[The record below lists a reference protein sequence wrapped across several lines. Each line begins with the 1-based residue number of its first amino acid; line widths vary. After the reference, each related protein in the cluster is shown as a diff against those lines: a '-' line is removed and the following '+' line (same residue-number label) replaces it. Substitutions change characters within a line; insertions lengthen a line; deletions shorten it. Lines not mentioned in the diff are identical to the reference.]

1 MSKEN
6 KKIMKEKANVETSI
20 NYLPISEIR
29 SNTIILKDWGLRW
42 VIKVQGI
49 NLDLKSYEEQR
60 GVIEQ
65 YKNFLN
71 WVNFPIQIHIRST
84 YLDLSDYIEYIEGK
98 LWSLTNDVLKWH
110 GEKYREFLTKLNES
124 QWLLYAKEFY
134 IIVPYYPLD
143 DKKKVRK
150 SAIEKFLAAL
160 SKVESAE
167 KIITNLRFHRKN
179 KKKLDSRC
187 QLIVEKLREIG
198 IQSEKLET
206 SDIVGLMFETY
217 NPAAHKKQSETVK

>member
-1 MSKEN
+1 MNKEN
-6 KKIMKEKANVETSI
+6 KKVMKEKTNIETSI

-29 SNTIILKDWGLRW
+29 SNTIILKDGWLRW
-42 VIKVQGI
+42 IIKVQGI

-71 WVNFPIQIHIRST
+71 WVNFPIQIHVRST
-84 YLDLSDYIEYIEGK
+84 YLDLSNYIWYIENKVDKI
-98 LWSLTNDVLKWH
+98 SNNVLKWH
-110 GEKYREFLTKLNES
+110 GEKYKEFLTKLNES

-167 KIITNLRFHRKN
+167 KIISNLRFLHKN

-187 QLIVEKLREIG
+187 QLIVEKLREIW
-198 IQSEKLET
+198 IQSEKLKT
-206 SDIVGLMFETY
+206 SDIIALMFETY
-217 NPAAHKKQSETVK
+217 NPSAHKKQSETVK

>member
-1 MSKEN
+1 MNKEN
-6 KKIMKEKANVETSI
+6 NKVMREKTNVESSI

-42 VIKVQGI
+42 IIKVQGI

-60 GVIEQ
+60 GIIEQ

-71 WVNFPIQIHIRST
+71 WVNFPIQIHVRST
-84 YLDLSDYIEYIEGK
+84 YLDLSDYISYIKKK
-98 LWSLTNDVLKWH
+98 LTGISNDVLKWH
-110 GEKYREFLTKLNES
+110 GEKYKEFLTKLNES
-124 QWLLYAKEFY
+124 QWLLYTKEFY

-150 SAIEKFLAAL
+150 SAIEKFLSAL

-167 KIITNLRFHRKN
+167 KIITNLRFLQKN

-187 QLIVEKLREIG
+187 QLIIEKLREIW
-198 IQSEKLET
+198 IQSEKLKT
-206 SDIVGLMFETY
+206 SDIIGLMFESY
-217 NPAAHKKQSETVK
+217 NPGAHRKQAETIK